1 MKREKIGSGESGKP
15 CLSRRELMLGTG
27 KVAAG
32 AAIATVGGLGLI
44 SGAQAKAAYPWP
56 YKKINPQK
64 AGEIAYNNWYKKFCC
79 YATASGILIPLQK
92 MVGEPYTS
100 LPIEAFVFGH
110 GGTVGWG
117 TLCGTLLGSALAT
130 SFAAGKEGEKITNDV
145 INWYATTELPIFKPA
160 KPRATFKN
168 INKSDSPLC
177 HVSVGRWM
185 EKEGVKFSSPLRKD
199 RCARLS
205 ADVAMKT
212 AMLLNDWAD
221 GKYKATHGSQVKAH
235 ELPAQSNCDDC
246 H

>member
-1 MKREKIGSGESGKP
+1 MKEERIGTGKKTEA
-15 CLSRRELMLGTG
+15 CMSRRDLMLGTG

-32 AAIATVGGLGLI
+32 AAIATIGGLGLF
-44 SGAQAKAAYPWP
+44 SGAQAKAVYPWP
-56 YKKINPQK
+56 YKKVNPDK
-64 AGEIAYNNWYKKFCC
+64 AAEIAYTNWYKGFCC
-79 YATASGILIPLQK
+79 YASASGILIPLRHL
-92 MVGEPYTS
+92 VGEPYTS

-130 SFAAGKEGEKITNDV
+130 SFAAGKEGEKISNDV
-145 INWYATTELPIFKPA
+145 ISWYTTTQLPLHKPA
-160 KPRATFKN
+160 KPKSEVKN
-168 INKSDSPLC
+168 INASDSPLC

-185 EKEGVKFSSPLRKD
+185 EKEGVKFSSPQRKD

-205 ADVAMKT
+205 ADVARKT

-221 GKYKATHGSQVKAH
+221 GKYKPVHGSQVKAH
-235 ELPAQSNCDDC
+235 DMPAQNNCDNC